1 MTNTKERTIPA
12 QTTKTFR
19 WYYYIALTQFLMYFI
34 VPALI
39 FPGKVIKDIEIISA
53 LTFGLVVGLFFGLV
67 NLAGL
72 FYDRSRRYC
81 YGIGLLLI
89 TLYFIWAIV
98 SWSFIERMDYLLR

>member
-1 MTNTKERTIPA
+1 
-12 QTTKTFR
+12 
-19 WYYYIALTQFLMYFI
+19 MYFI
-34 VPALI
+34 VTALI

-67 NLAGL
+67 NILGL

-81 YGIGLLLI
+81 YGVVLFLI